1 MANVL
6 EKIGTENRIIKD
18 GKLYNNPLEA
28 RLDGYQQMCDK
39 NKEAN

>member
-1 MANVL
+1 M
-6 EKIGTENRIIKD
+6 GTETRIIKD

-28 RLDGYQQMCDK
+28 RIDGYQAMCDQ